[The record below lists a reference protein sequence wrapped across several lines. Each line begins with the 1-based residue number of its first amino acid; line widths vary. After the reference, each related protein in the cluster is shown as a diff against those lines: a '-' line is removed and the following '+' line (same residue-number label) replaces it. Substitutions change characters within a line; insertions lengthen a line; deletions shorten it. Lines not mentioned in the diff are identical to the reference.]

1 MQHLPRGAL
10 HLNQHTALNEALSL
24 VSPAY
29 AYSVFP
35 CSSWNIHYLQPS
47 AQLSKKFSKQKPA
60 HFTVKAE
67 RYMLVGGFQVSS
79 LRMFSS
85 VRVLSWDNP
94 ILLALHQSSSPNWN
108 MIART
113 LIRWKTVH
121 LEWWIISSC
130 LPVPTHTKRMCQPY
144 FGFTESGFTTLVS
157 KESTKLKAHSLKYSL
172 NSFQALSCPVMLWI
186 VLFHNPSKQNR
197 TIHPLICQNIHMSWW
212 QISIMEEIRAF
223 TWCLKKKCSNGVT
236 SVDNLFWTN
245 ICAHQETKH
254 PFCFSAT
261 HYKQQKMKHLC
272 EFKNTTNSFLSPD
285 VCKLSAAMSHIHW
298 AKPLITVKN
307 ETNGTTE
314 KSLDWRGGD
323 WPFHHALSERGV
335 LLICEEAEQKTRF
348 SWFLGQRSCSTV
360 CISTLHS
367 E

>member
-1 MQHLPRGAL
+1 
-10 HLNQHTALNEALSL
+10 
-24 VSPAY
+24 
-29 AYSVFP
+29 
-35 CSSWNIHYLQPS
+35 
-47 AQLSKKFSKQKPA
+47 
-60 HFTVKAE
+60 
-67 RYMLVGGFQVSS
+67 MLVGGFQVSS

-85 VRVLSWDNP
+85 VRVLSWDNH

-172 NSFQALSCPVMLWI
+172 NSFQALSCLVMLWI
-186 VLFHNPSKQNR
+186 FLFHNPSKQNR

-236 SVDNLFWTN
+236 SVNNLSYFEQIFVHIRKQN
-245 ICAHQETKH
+245 
-254 PFCFSAT
+254 T
-261 HYKQQKMKHLC
+261 HFVFQ
-272 EFKNTTNSFLSPD
+272 
-285 VCKLSAAMSHIHW
+285 
-298 AKPLITVKN
+298 
-307 ETNGTTE
+307 
-314 KSLDWRGGD
+314 
-323 WPFHHALSERGV
+323 
-335 LLICEEAEQKTRF
+335 LLIINNKKWRTYANSKTPPTPFFPLMFVNCLQQCPTYTEQNRWSLSKMRQMA
-348 SWFLGQRSCSTV
+348 LQRKA
-360 CISTLHS
+360 
-367 E
+367 